1 MSKFMNI
8 CSESPVQ
15 FLISNRQQNSD
26 TETYHIMNSLN
37 ILFLYFKVCEY
48 KTLLHTF
55 LFQRVNT
62 DIHYKCMM
70 PCYVNVKK
78 KTAQNIKA

>member
-1 MSKFMNI
+1 
-8 CSESPVQ
+8 
-15 FLISNRQQNSD
+15 
-26 TETYHIMNSLN
+26 MNSLN

-78 KTAQNIKA
+78 NRTKYKSLMSGIFLKKIRLPKI